1 MNWGLPDGCIEDQ
14 ALPKNA
20 FHPHLSAAQ
29 RRLLTAEVDKM
40 RWWAKLSPDS
50 VNLPAGDVPEIQV
63 FSIQLRKQVDLKTLW
78 DAVEK
83 AIPYTL
89 VLWLEHDGMAQIRSS
104 KKHPHAIDVNR
115 SVLDWTFQSDW
126 FPVDEVPS
134 DFELVGSL
142 DTVALKFWRGLS
154 GAAEERSDSIE
165 KLVEDQQLVWGLK
178 NKIKRLEQRL
188 AKEKQFNRK
197 VELNQ
202 EIGLLRNKLS
212 RYE

>member
-1 MNWGLPDGCIEDQ
+1 MNWRLPDSCIVDQ

-50 VNLPAGDVPEIQV
+50 VNLPAGDVLEIQV
-63 FSIQLRKQVDLKTLW
+63 FSIQLRKQIDLTALW

-89 VLWLEHDGMAQIRSS
+89 VLWLEHDGMAKIRSS

-126 FPVDEVPS
+126 FPVDALPFG
-134 DFELVGSL
+134 FELKGTL
-142 DTVALKFWRGLS
+142 DDVALRLWSNLAGD
-154 GAAEERSDSIE
+154 RSEAVVSIE
-165 KLVEDQQLVWGLK
+165 KLVEDQQVVWGLK

-202 EIGLLRNKLS
+202 QLRELRATLKS
-212 RYE
+212 YD